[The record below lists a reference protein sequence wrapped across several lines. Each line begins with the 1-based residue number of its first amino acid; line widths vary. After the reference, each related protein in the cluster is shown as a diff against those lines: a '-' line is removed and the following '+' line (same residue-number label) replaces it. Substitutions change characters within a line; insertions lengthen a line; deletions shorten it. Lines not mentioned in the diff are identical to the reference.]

1 MVYKVK
7 LLRWKR
13 QRKVLLLKEWNLTK
27 SKDLLKSVEI
37 KKVRKPLKQLATLLP
52 TLLLTWLNKKLF
64 MKSFHMLLMLESNTY
79 QNLFHQEI
87 SLRKKLDLK
96 AKLRLSNPQRIK
108 QNLLKMENL
117 LLKKYLKLLKVLQLI
132 QRTQQ
137 LDQEI
142 KRDKKL
148 FMKSFNM
155 LKILKSNT
163 YQNLFHQ
170 EISLRKKLDLKAKL
184 RLSNPHKIKQNLLR
198 MVTLLLKKH
207 QLELLLPLFPIV
219 INLRKLQN
227 LKLTRQCKNS
237 QAQVNLDQLLW
248 KPRKL
253 TERSFMTYKKLLMM
267 VEFHQET

>member
-64 MKSFHMLLMLESNTY
+64 MKSFHMLLM
-79 QNLFHQEI
+79 
-87 SLRKKLDLK
+87 
-96 AKLRLSNPQRIK
+96 
-108 QNLLKMENL
+108 
-117 LLKKYLKLLKVLQLI
+117 
-132 QRTQQ
+132 
-137 LDQEI
+137 
-142 KRDKKL
+142 
-148 FMKSFNM
+148 
-155 LKILKSNT
+155 LKSNT

-237 QAQVNLDQLLW
+237 QVQVNLDQLLW